1 MGCGSTQTSCDN
13 GCDAVLTGSVEI
25 KVESVTGL
33 QKTLF
38 TSASIPSLTDTTT
51 ITETVDVVLNPGV
64 TAQVYWKLCQSGIC
78 ASGTDPMSSSEV
90 ALTATTTVTAVACT
104 NGGDALYLNI
114 TALTIT
120 EYGLWGIPAFVDE
133 VTAGLDATLDWLA
146 ADISDVFSADLQAP
160 YEALLT
166 DTTTE
171 LMNELNDLLKTTPII
186 ACSSS

>member
-1 MGCGSTQTSCDN
+1 VSTF
-13 GCDAVLTGSVEI
+13 TGSVEI
-25 KVESVTGL
+25 KVKSVTGL
-33 QKTLF
+33 EKTLF

-51 ITETVDVVLNPGV
+51 ITETVDVLLNPGV

-78 ASGTDPMSSSEV
+78 ASGTDPLSSSQV
-90 ALTATTTVTAVACT
+90 ALTASTTVTAEACT
-104 NGGDALYLNI
+104 NGGNALYLNI

-133 VTAGLDATLDWLA
+133 VLGHIDSSLDWLA
-146 ADISDVFSADLQAP
+146 DNISDLFSADLQAP

-166 DTTTE
+166 DTTTD
-171 LMNELNDLLKTTPII
+171 LMNGLNTLLKKTPII